1 DAEKKA
7 IEDKVKAVNPGSKV
21 VVDDKGNA
29 TVTTPEGKT
38 ATIPATDLTKS
49 ASDAG
54 KENAG
59 NGANTPATKTVVKDP
74 ANLTD
79 EEKAKVK
86 KAVEDVNPGS
96 TVVVNDKGDVIVTK
110 GDGTVLVI
118 PELDLVIPEDKLTD
132 PTQQNGVNTPATRV
146 LVGDKAKLT
155 ADEIEKVKESIKAVN
170 PGSTVVVDENGNAT
184 VTTPEGKTATIPAA
198 QLVKDAKDVAAKNN
212 GENINVD
219 FEKETVADFNNLTDA
234 EKEAAKAKIKGANAD
249 VVEVIFDKAG
259 NATVITKDGKVYTI
273 VAKDIFKQRP
283 YVPSNGGDNNS
294 GNGNGATNTDAKVDK
309 AKLEGA
315 IHQLDELIIK
325 ESAKLDAET
334 AKEAN
339 ALSADAKKVFANAD
353 ASQAEVDAMVKRIED
368 FMAKVASSTDHA
380 APANDQ
386 AAQTSAVAP
395 ATAQAAANAGQTASA
410 QANARKAAKELPNTG
425 TADSTVAM
433 VAAAASAV
441 LGLGLAGR
449 RRKEDEEA

>member
-1 DAEKKA
+1 M
-7 IEDKVKAVNPGSKV
+7 
-21 VVDDKGNA
+21 
-29 TVTTPEGKT
+29 
-38 ATIPATDLTKS
+38 
-49 ASDAG
+49 
-54 KENAG
+54 
-59 NGANTPATKTVVKDP
+59 
-74 ANLTD
+74 
-79 EEKAKVK
+79 
-86 KAVEDVNPGS
+86 
-96 TVVVNDKGDVIVTK
+96 
-110 GDGTVLVI
+110 
-118 PELDLVIPEDKLTD
+118 
-132 PTQQNGVNTPATRV
+132 

-170 PGSTVVVDENGNAT
+170 PGSTVVVDDKGNAT

-283 YVPSNGGDNNS
+283 YVPSNGGGNNS
-294 GNGNGATNTDAKVDK
+294 GNGNGASGNNGATNTDAKVDK

-315 IHQLDELIIK
+315 IRQLDELIIK

-353 ASQAEVDAMVKRIED
+353 ASQAEVDAMVKRIE
-368 FMAKVASSTDHA
+368 ALW
-380 APANDQ
+380 
-386 AAQTSAVAP
+386 
-395 ATAQAAANAGQTASA
+395 
-410 QANARKAAKELPNTG
+410 RKLLHQLIMQLQLTTKL
-425 TADSTVAM
+425 
-433 VAAAASAV
+433 
-441 LGLGLAGR
+441 LKHQL
-449 RRKEDEEA
+449 